1 MVANDRGTER
11 CCCWIVVNL
20 CVVVAGCVSL
30 WLVLDRCGSSW
41 GRCVSLYVVVGRC
54 GVVVGSLRVV
64 PCFSNY
70 DVRIIYG
77 NVRICIASA
86 S

>member
-1 MVANDRGTER
+1 
-11 CCCWIVVNL
+11 
-20 CVVVAGCVSL
+20 VAGCGSL
-30 WLVLDRCGSSW
+30 WGRCGSLW
-41 GRCVSLYVVVGRC
+41 
-54 GVVVGSLRVV
+54 VVVGSLWVV

>member
-41 GRCVSLYVVVGRC
+41 GRCVSLYGVVGRC
-54 GVVVGSLRVV
+54 GVVVGSLWFFHVLV
-64 PCFSNY
+64 TTMYVLYMVMCVF
-70 DVRIIYG
+70 V
-77 NVRICIASA
+77 
-86 S
+86 

>member
-1 MVANDRGTER
+1 
-11 CCCWIVVNL
+11 
-20 CVVVAGCVSL
+20 VAGCVSL
-30 WLVLDRCGSSW
+30 WLVLDRCGSFWVIVGSLL

-54 GVVVGSLRVV
+54 GVVVGSLWVV
-64 PCFSNY
+64 ASFSNY